1 MSLPNN
7 HKRTVTTLV
16 LSCVLMFGFGF
27 ALVPL
32 YDVFCRVTGLNGK
45 VELVPAHPEKL
56 GQVDI
61 TRQIKLQL
69 VAVNNETMP
78 WRFKPEQSIVEL
90 SPGEMYQ
97 TAYIARNLTSGF
109 MIAQA
114 VPSVSPS
121 EAAPFLNK
129 VNCFC
134 FERQPL
140 LAKEEKAMPLVLS
153 VDPELPE
160 HIHTITL
167 SYTLFDITPE
177 NEQVAALG
185 GGSLR

>member
-1 MSLPNN
+1 MSAPKQ
-7 HKRTVTTLV
+7 HKKTVVTL
-16 LSCVLMFGFGF
+16 LLGCVLMFGFGF

-45 VELVPAHPEKL
+45 VELTAVSPETL
-56 GQVDI
+56 GPVDQQ
-61 TRQIKLQL
+61 RKVKLQL
-69 VAVNNETMP
+69 VAINNETMP
-78 WRFKPEQSIVEL
+78 WHFKPQTGVVTL

-97 TAYIARNLTSGF
+97 TAYIARNLTQTF

-121 EAAPFLNK
+121 EAAPYLK
-129 VNCFC
+129 KINCFC

-140 LAKEEKAMPLVLS
+140 QAAEVRAMPLVLA
-153 VDPELPE
+153 VDPGLPT

-167 SYTLFDITPE
+167 SYTLFDITP
-177 NEQVAALG
+177 AAERELALRG
-185 GGSLR
+185 GG